1 MTQSSL
7 IARLREYEKA
17 LEFNRVEYADYMLLN
32 NLGDP
37 TTQHGYK
44 MAVAALTDLRDLIR
58 EAEGQEDVTRIED
71 WPLKD
76 GNLRP
81 LYTALGEKP

>member
-1 MTQSSL
+1 MTQQSL
-7 IARLREYEKA
+7 IVRLREYEKA
-17 LEFNRVEYADYMLLN
+17 LEDGNEMLRMTHARSN
-32 NLGDP
+32 PKVVASD
-37 TTQHGYK
+37 
-44 MAVAALTDLRDLIR
+44 AALTDLRDLIR